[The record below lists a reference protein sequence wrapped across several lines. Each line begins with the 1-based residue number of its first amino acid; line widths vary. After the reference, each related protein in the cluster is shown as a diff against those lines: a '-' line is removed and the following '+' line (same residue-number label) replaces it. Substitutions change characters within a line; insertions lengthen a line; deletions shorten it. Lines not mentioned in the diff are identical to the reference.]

1 MDNARYQLQ
10 MAEAFG
16 YGDKNDYETFYEQLE
31 AIERKTEDGKSGTGF
46 FDDIKKSLATMKEKI
61 FK

>member
-1 MDNARYQLQ
+1 